1 MRHSILLIAALALP
15 LMACNEATTASA
27 ADDTNKEAKS
37 VIPEVTVE
45 KAEALLKEGGV
56 AVDANSKRTREKHGV
71 VPNAVILSSSAKYDL
86 AELPSDKTK
95 ELVFYCSSTY
105 CTASDTAA
113 ERAQANG
120 YKKVHV
126 MREGIKGWKES
137 GKPVKSY
144 PAS

>member
-1 MRHSILLIAALALP
+1 MRITVLLIAALALP
-15 LMACNEATTASA
+15 LMACTDAAPASA
-27 ADDTNKEAKS
+27 ADDAKKEAKPT
-37 VIPEVTVE
+37 IPEVSVE
-45 KAEALLKEGGV
+45 KAEALLKDGGV

-95 ELVFYCSSTY
+95 ELIFYCSNTY

-113 ERAQANG
+113 ERAEANG

-126 MREGIKGWKES
+126 MREGIKGWKDS